1 MFMKLVSGKNTRT
14 KTIQSPVDV
23 TLYMTHKELF
33 VFDFSGENSSLKNH
47 INSIYGV
54 ESVSFKTSNEI
65 VNREIECEIKYDG
78 VFD

>member
-1 MFMKLVSGKNTRT
+1 
-14 KTIQSPVDV
+14 
-23 TLYMTHKELF
+23 MTHKELF